1 MIFVS
6 NKNLLNIFQNDC
18 YSQFDCW
25 VLLFP
30 LYSSYFLFKN
40 LTIYILTN
48 INTLIKKI
56 DKDKNE
62 KKEISESVLK
72 QNDIEDRKK
81 EIIIQFLNKIEK
93 RNKIKRKFFKI

>member
-1 MIFVS
+1 M
-6 NKNLLNIFQNDC
+6 
-18 YSQFDCW
+18 
-25 VLLFP
+25 
-30 LYSSYFLFKN
+30 
-40 LTIYILTN
+40 TN